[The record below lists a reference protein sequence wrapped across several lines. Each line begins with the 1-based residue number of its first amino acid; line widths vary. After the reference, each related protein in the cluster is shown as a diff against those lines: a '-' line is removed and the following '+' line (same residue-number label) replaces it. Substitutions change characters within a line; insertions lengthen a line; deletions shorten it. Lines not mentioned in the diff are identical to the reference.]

1 MGDVEF
7 LTTQEFTIPVIQVV
21 FYMVV
26 STACFFFKKYKLGLM
41 VSYAFIFNWGFLHSV
56 STLEKMAGKLTLGL
70 LVYLVS
76 GLMLAVLVVW
86 GFFREE

>member
-7 LTTQEFTIPVIQVV
+7 LTTQEFSIPVMQVV

-26 STACFFFKKYKLGLM
+26 STACFFFQKYKLGLM
-41 VSYAFIFNWGFLHSV
+41 ISYAFIFNWGFLHSID
-56 STLEKMAGKLTLGL
+56 TLAKMAGKPTLGL

>member
-7 LTTQEFTIPVIQVV
+7 LTTQEFTIPVMQVV
-21 FYMVV
+21 FYMFL
-26 STACFFFKKYKLGLM
+26 STSCFFFKKYKLGLIIR
-41 VSYAFIFNWGFLHSV
+41 YAFIFNWGFLHSV